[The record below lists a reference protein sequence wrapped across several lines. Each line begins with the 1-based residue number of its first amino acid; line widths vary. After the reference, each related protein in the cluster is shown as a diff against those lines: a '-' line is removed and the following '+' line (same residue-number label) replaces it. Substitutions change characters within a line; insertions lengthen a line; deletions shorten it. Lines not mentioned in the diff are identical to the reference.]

1 MLKILLVDDE
11 PTNSK
16 ILEFHIK
23 NFLVEHGIN
32 NFVIDDALNGYEAFG
47 MHYFNSYD
55 ILMLDVKMPKYDG
68 IRLLNNIR
76 KIKEIKQPDIYMVT
90 SFGDEKY
97 KSLFKIK
104 GADTCI
110 VKPFNKDIIYDV
122 LSKIFDNQ
130 VKQTEVE
137 EDFFDFDDFDNA
149 DQITLDQ
156 KDSLDKYNKTHL
168 KVSAQEFLKDVENL
182 NYIIE
187 DFNEIEEDLLRTIDN
202 LAGETLQ
209 LNIDIIT
216 ESINTYASLLNG
228 FSEFYELSIALRT
241 LNRLL
246 DKTDF
251 TNNMIDSKRDII
263 ANFIKAILNDLVDW
277 LENVFIK
284 QDALDVFYINA
295 SVLSSCMQLEMMI
308 KDAYDN

>member
-1 MLKILLVDDE
+1 MIKILLVDDE

-16 ILEFHIK
+16 ILEFHIR
-23 NFLVEHGIN
+23 NYLIEHGMN
-32 NFVIDDALNGYEAFG
+32 NFVIDDATNGYEAFG

-76 KIKEIKQPDIYMVT
+76 KIKEIKQPEIYMVT

-110 VKPFNKDIIYDV
+110 VKPFDKDIIYSV
-122 LSKIFDNQ
+122 LSKIFNNEVQ
-130 VKQTEVE
+130 QTDVE

-149 DQITLDQ
+149 DEKTLSK
-156 KDSLDKYNKTHL
+156 KDSLEKYNKTHL
-168 KVSAQEFLKDVENL
+168 KVSAQEFLKDVDNL
-182 NYIIE
+182 SYIIE
-187 DFNEIEEDLLRTIDN
+187 DFNEIEDDILKTIDN
-202 LAGETLQ
+202 LTGDTLQ
-209 LNIDIIT
+209 LNINIIS
-216 ESINTYASLLNG
+216 ESINTYASMLNG

-246 DKTDF
+246 LKTDF
-251 TNNMIDSKRDII
+251 TNNMVESKREII

-308 KDAYDN
+308 QDAYNH